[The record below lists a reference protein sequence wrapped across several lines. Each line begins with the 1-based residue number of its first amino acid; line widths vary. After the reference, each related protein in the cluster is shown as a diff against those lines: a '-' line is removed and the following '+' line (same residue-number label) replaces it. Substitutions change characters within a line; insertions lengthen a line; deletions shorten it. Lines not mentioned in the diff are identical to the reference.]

1 MHPEHR
7 ALHQPDNQLPQA
19 LGMDAVGSRLL
30 PGLASLCRAPGI
42 IWDSPLPLAWQFLWT
57 RQPLCHPK
65 IPISTLSSEVWA
77 QAREEPSDV
86 TFLILSLAVLRCSV
100 FCSHSF
106 IIITWLF
113 IVNFPCLNH
122 SAVSVS
128 WFYPDQY
135 CVKCTL
141 QKNDKEGLMLLIR

>member
-7 ALHQPDNQLPQA
+7 APHQPDNQLPQA

-30 PGLASLCRAPGI
+30 PGLASLCCAPGI

-86 TFLILSLAVLRCSV
+86 TFLILSLAMPFLLQS
-100 FCSHSF
+100 
-106 IIITWLF
+106 LF
-113 IVNFPCLNH
+113 YHNYLIIVNFPCLNH

-128 WFYPDQY
+128 WLYPDQY
-135 CVKCTL
+135 CVKCAL